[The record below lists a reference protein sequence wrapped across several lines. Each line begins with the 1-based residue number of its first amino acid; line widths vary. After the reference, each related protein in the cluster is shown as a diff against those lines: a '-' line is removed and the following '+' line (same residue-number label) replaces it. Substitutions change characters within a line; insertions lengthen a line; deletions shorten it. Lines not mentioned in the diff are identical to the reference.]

1 MKTITEHELLLKVG
15 KLNEAVALYE
25 LARTDANGN
34 EYQGRGRENDTRG
47 RENDPRSTPPG
58 KWPATDAEIRA
69 FQQTHKQLDGKP
81 LVVDGDI
88 GPQTMQA
95 LVNAGIQPPSGWT
108 GLKPAAPTQATTPPV
123 VTPPKVT
130 PPHNGTAPKVTPP
143 TMQHQQS
150 DPRVVAI
157 QQDLISKGWPLKP
170 TGIMD
175 QNTSDAYEAQFKTD
189 SMNNSLNQSVATN
202 RRTEPAPN
210 LNNPTAQPFN
220 NVLSPTTTAQ
230 AYDKVL
236 PTSPD
241 AYAPKTDYLNNPPA
255 SLTTPVKESVT
266 FGQDESLAR
275 IVQLVK
281 W

>member
-34 EYQGRGRENDTRG
+34 EYQGRGRENDPRG

-69 FQQTHKQLDGKP
+69 FQKANGLVDDGLIGQLTYDK
-81 LVVDGDI
+81 LTKEYHAV
-88 GPQTMQA
+88 
-95 LVNAGIQPPSGWT
+95 PPPGFRIV
-108 GLKPAAPTQATTPPV
+108 PTRQHPV

-157 QQDLISKGWPLKP
+157 QQDLISKGWPLQP

-189 SMNNSLNQSVATN
+189 SINGKFQTS
-202 RRTEPAPN
+202 
-210 LNNPTAQPFN
+210 AQPEH
-220 NVLSPTTTAQ
+220 SA
-230 AYDKVL
+230 AYN
-236 PTSPD
+236 D
-241 AYAPKTDYLNNPPA
+241 AYAAAVKNMDPNQTPVEPKTDYLNNPPA